1 MRFSKLFRS
10 AVIFRRGVG
19 LCNKTVRY
27 LNNASDQ
34 NQPNGC
40 GSNTT
45 EMNKEDK
52 IPDGDK
58 KGVVLGVYENDKE
71 LELTPAAEEVNQ
83 RSGGKLS
90 RYLNDL
96 SCQLKLGKAFVVT
109 DVDPQLGDVA
119 LASFGRKDAGY
130 NKLEE
135 LEEDRENVRWGVGA
149 GVSELRRRGCSQLLV
164 DPSAAPDAAAEAAE
178 LAAWRFQEFKMS
190 SCLQTAPSVSMYNVQ
205 KYEASPSDSQQS
217 AEMAS
222 EPSAQLW
229 TKGAIMGCAQNWARY
244 LSDMPANKMTPV
256 DVAQA
261 ALDVLCPLGVQV
273 WARERHWME
282 AQRME
287 AFLTVARGSCEPPVF
302 LELAYT
308 GSSQDL
314 PPILLAAKGVT
325 FDCGGLCLKHPDHMR
340 ENRGSMAGAAVVL
353 AAIKAIAE
361 LKASFFFIKFV
372 YEHLPCS
379 GGVPINVRAVIPL
392 CENLISGQCM
402 KVGDVV
408 RALNGTTIQ
417 IEDTDMEGRLM
428 LADALVYGQAM
439 YRPTLVVDVATLTR
453 GYSYYVHVTRGIL
466 LATGGGAYG
475 CFSSG
480 EEAWGALRAAGAA
493 AGDRPW
499 RLPLWNYF
507 RNQLIDDPSVDLRNK
522 GSGTATPCIGAAFL
536 KQQFVC
542 GDWLHLDVTGVGK
555 LAHAAAP
562 PYLRPERMSGRPT
575 RALAY
580 FLERLNHASTT
591 YPTHQYTQ
599 PRKTNSRGEHKLACS
614 TH

>member
-10 AVIFRRGVG
+10 VVIFRRGVG
-19 LCNKTVRY
+19 LSNKTVRY

-34 NQPNGC
+34 NQTEGC
-40 GSNTT
+40 GNNIT
-45 EMNKEDK
+45 ELNKDNK

-109 DVDPQLGDVA
+109 DVDPELGDVA
-119 LASFGRKDAGY
+119 LASFGRRDAGY

-149 GVSELRRRGCSQLLV
+149 GVTELRRRGCSQLLV

-178 LAAWRFQEFKMS
+178 LASWRFEDFKSS
-190 SCLQTAPSVSMYNVQ
+190 SCRQTTPSISMYNAQ
-205 KYEASPSDSQQS
+205 KGEASPTDSQQS
-217 AEMAS
+217 AEMAAD
-222 EPSAQLW
+222 PSAQLW
-229 TKGAIMGCAQNWARY
+229 TKGVIMGRAQNWARY

-273 WARERHWME
+273 WAREREWVE
-282 AQRME
+282 AQRMH
-287 AFLTVARGSCEPPVF
+287 AFLHVARGSCEPPVF
-302 LELAYT
+302 LELAYSGT
-308 GSSQDL
+308 SQGR
-314 PPILLAAKGVT
+314 PPVLLAAKGVT
-325 FDCGGLCLKHPDHMR
+325 FDCGGLCLKHADHMR

-353 AAIKAIAE
+353 GAIRAIAE
-361 LKASFFFIKFV
+361 LK
-372 YEHLPCS
+372 
-379 GGVPINVRAVIPL
+379 VPINIRAVIPL

-439 YRPTLVVDVATLTR
+439 YKPSLVVDVATL
-453 GYSYYVHVTRGIL
+453 TRGIL

-480 EEAWGALRAAGAA
+480 EETWSALRAAGAA

-499 RLPLWNYF
+499 RLPLWDYF
-507 RNQLIDDPSVDLRNK
+507 RTQLIDDPSVDLRNK

-536 KQQFVC
+536 KQFVC
-542 GDWLHLDVTGVGK
+542 GEWLHLDVTGVGK

-562 PYLRPERMSGRPT
+562 PYLRPDRMSGRPT

-580 FLERLNHASTT
+580 FLQLLHHDSLAGTHTPHNPQC
-591 YPTHQYTQ
+591 PTQRH
-599 PRKTNSRGEHKLACS
+599 N
-614 TH
+614 